1 MGEDVQNSSL
11 STRHFAYVGSLL
23 SVVLLT
29 ITNLYSKLITVT
41 VSLTMEAIGYITASA
56 ELSRVDV
63 DGPEFDTR
71 LQGGVLVRFD
81 MTTFHIYT
89 PQLTNPI
96 PSPTA

>member
-29 ITNLYSKLITVT
+29 FSNLYSKLITIT
-41 VSLTMEAIGYITASA
+41 VSLTMEAIGDITASA

-71 LQGGVLVRFD
+71 IQGGVLVRFY
-81 MTTFHIYT
+81 MTTYSIFTH
-89 PQLTNPI
+89 
-96 PSPTA
+96 SS